1 VIHDRDQVGDTRPKK
16 GLNCEALWAEA
27 HRDRPTARLLDDAI
41 SSPTL
46 SRVLLLHRE
55 DLFPTFNVSPDE
67 RFSLTLSSPGFA
79 YLTHSFKKTQV
90 SLAKLWKKMLRN
102 APQLER
108 IERAAGLTQAVSDST
123 SNVLRDR
130 LVLGIL
136 NTIAGHDRLRNLVSR
151 PYPIDFPALRQ
162 AVGDYSDINFQPLI
176 DEFLALV
183 EQVFKARKSK
193 SAFSRAGLNI
203 DVLKD
208 ATFSHPL
215 HIQLMQL
222 NVDHYRKIV
231 CGQEINER
239 SWRQYLIH
247 LHDYGFLEHMG
258 PLYTWCIGCPE
269 TGVLAAV
276 SSSNILGR
284 FHCPRCRRVAHGETT
299 FSPVGWL
306 ETALNV
312 RNGMLGACVGWQ
324 LKKHGLKFRA
334 NVPIAGT
341 ELDFV
346 VDLGS
351 VRVLIECKMPRT
363 LKRDESLAPILSDA
377 QTQLDEHVALSRQ
390 QGLLFTRAICVL
402 NMPRQRIASIIRRY
416 HSRPQ
421 PDHRK
426 HKMSL
431 ISYEDLADWLR
442 SAHT

>member
-1 VIHDRDQVGDTRPKK
+1 MIHDRDQVGDTRPQK

-55 DLFPTFNVSPDE
+55 DLFPTFNVAPDE
-67 RFSLTLSSPGFA
+67 GFSLTLSSPGFA
-79 YLTHSFKKTQV
+79 YLTHSFRETQV
-90 SLAKLWKKMLRN
+90 SLTKLGKKMLRN
-102 APQLER
+102 ASQIKR
-108 IERAAGLTQAVSDST
+108 MERAAGLTQGVSDST
-123 SNVLRDR
+123 GNAFRDR
-130 LVLGIL
+130 LALGIL
-136 NTIAGHDRLRNLVSR
+136 NTVAGHDGLRNLING
-151 PYPIDFPALRQ
+151 PYPIDFPALRR
-162 AVGDYSDINFQPLI
+162 AVADYSDINFQPLI
-176 DEFLALV
+176 DEFFALV
-183 EQVFKARKSK
+183 EQAFKARKSK
-193 SAFSRAGLNI
+193 SAFSQAGLNI

-215 HIQLMQL
+215 HVQLMQL

-231 CGQEINER
+231 CGQGISEG
-239 SWRQYLIH
+239 SWRQHLLY
-247 LHDYGFLEHMG
+247 LHDYGYLEHMG
-258 PLYTWCIGCPE
+258 PLFAWCTRCPE

-276 SSSNILGR
+276 SSSNMRGR
-284 FHCPRCRRVAHGETT
+284 LHCPRCRRVAHGETT

-312 RNGMLGACVGWQ
+312 RDGMLGACVGWQ
-324 LKKHGLKFRA
+324 LKKHGLCFTA
-334 NVPIAGT
+334 NVPIGGT
-341 ELDFV
+341 ELDLV

-351 VRVLIECKMPRT
+351 VRLLIECKMPRT
-363 LKRDESLAPILSDA
+363 LKADENLAPILSEA
-377 QTQLDEHVALSRQ
+377 QTQLDEHVALAKQ
-390 QGLLFTRAICVL
+390 QGLLFTGAICVL

-416 HSRPQ
+416 HSRPR